1 MANSLWGEI
10 VFEAA
15 NVRFG
20 ARQFDELM
28 MSFSRFCGNVSFWQ
42 Q

>member
-1 MANSLWGEI
+1 MANALWGEI

-15 NVRFG
+15 KVRFG

-28 MSFSRFCGNVSFWQ
+28 MSFE
-42 Q
+42 